1 MKNCSRPIL
10 QSKLLEFSK
19 KAWNQGSFLQKGCF
33 ISNLSRKSPFPEN
46 CHSRLCQWHPAIQF
60 PCLMTILSITVRT
73 LEPEL
78 SPRGPAGGIR
88 APTCNLGGI
97 PYVELR
103 GGVSQTNPR
112 SHQLTSWVYQ
122 VNINSLCSISP
133 ESHQNLPCFFWVPTY
148 PPKSTLAR
156 FIKKK
161 NDGTLPVFS
170 KKSTHQIHLKS
181 NLATIG
187 TLDSSLAAPEGLE
200 DIDRKIVWILSLL
213 QWHPPPKA
221 DPSTREG
228 VLSLGSQFGR
238 FCWGV

>member
-133 ESHQNLPCFFWVPTY
+133 ESHQNLPCFFGCQLIHQNQRWHVSSKKRTMEH
-148 PPKSTLAR
+148 SQSLAKKAP
-156 FIKKK
+156 IKFTS
-161 NDGTLPVFS
+161 NLTLP
-170 KKSTHQIHLKS
+170 
-181 NLATIG
+181 
-187 TLDSSLAAPEGLE
+187 P
-200 DIDRKIVWILSLL
+200 
-213 QWHPPPKA
+213 
-221 DPSTREG
+221 
-228 VLSLGSQFGR
+228 
-238 FCWGV
+238 